1 MPREIHSIV
10 SEQML
15 TTLLTDL
22 GVDVA
27 GPELELNL
35 SSLQVVTLVTE
46 LEAMFALTLTSRDV
60 TRKNFRTVHALHALL
75 AAKVAAKGVVE

>member
-1 MPREIHSIV
+1 MPLEIHAIA

-27 GPELELNL
+27 GPDRELNL
-35 SSLQVVTLVTE
+35 SSLQVVTLVTQ

-60 TRKNFRTVHALHALL
+60 TRKNFRTVHALRELL
-75 AAKVAAKGVVE
+75 AAKVAE